1 MDRVTI
7 EGLAVHAHH
16 GVLPEEKEHG
26 QRFLLDVS
34 LDLDLAAA
42 AATDDL
48 AHTVDYG
55 ALAERVAEVAS
66 EGAHDLIETVAGRVL
81 DVCLED
87 DRVAAAEV
95 TVRKPDAPVSV
106 EVAEVRV
113 TLRRSRQPTA

>member
-7 EGLAVHAHH
+7 QGLAVHAHH
-16 GVLPEEKEHG
+16 GVFPEEKEHG

-34 LDLDLAAA
+34 LDIDLARA

-55 ALAERVAEVAS
+55 TLAERVAEVAS
-66 EGAHDLIETVAGRVL
+66 AGSHDLIETVAGRVL

-87 DRVAAAEV
+87 ERVEAAEV
-95 TVRKPDAPVSV
+95 TVRKPDAPVAV
-106 EVAEVRV
+106 ELDEVRV
-113 TLRRSRQPTA
+113 TLRRSRQP